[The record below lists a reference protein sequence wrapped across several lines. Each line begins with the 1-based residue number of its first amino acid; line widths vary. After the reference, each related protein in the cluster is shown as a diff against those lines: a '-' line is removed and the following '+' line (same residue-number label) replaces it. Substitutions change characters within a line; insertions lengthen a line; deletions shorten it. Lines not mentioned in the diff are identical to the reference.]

1 MERPVLGDVAAPFPA
16 VQLPFLWVSYYNT
29 PVRRRAWACAA
40 YPVLGSIRDAANERG
55 SVFEHVGTSPPATP
69 LQESAAT
76 GLRRLN
82 CETVMASRGRDT
94 LGAVAVPEADPSLK
108 RAQFGALAEERKRD
122 LFNAAL
128 RMTRDREE
136 AEDLTQEALA
146 KAYAA
151 FHQFRPGTNF
161 KAWVFRIMVN
171 TYINSQRRSARRPRT
186 MSWEE
191 VPGEG
196 ETGGFDPLAEGSQ
209 PEHTTLAALPDET
222 LQRALND
229 LPDDF
234 RIPVLLCDVENLSYK
249 DIARLIGIP
258 LGTVRSRIFRGR
270 QRLREALT
278 QGSVSA

>member
-1 MERPVLGDVAAPFPA
+1 MTGGSSAAAP
-16 VQLPFLWVSYYNT
+16 Q
-29 PVRRRAWACAA
+29 AA
-40 YPVLGSIRDAANERG
+40 
-55 SVFEHVGTSPPATP
+55 FE
-69 LQESAAT
+69 
-76 GLRRLN
+76 
-82 CETVMASRGRDT
+82 
-94 LGAVAVPEADPSLK
+94 
-108 RAQFGALAEERKRD
+108 ALALQYLPD
-122 LFNAAL
+122 LMGSAL
-128 RMTRDREE
+128 RMTRNWED
-136 AEDLTQEALA
+136 AQDLTQDTLVR
-146 KAYAA
+146 A
-151 FHQFRPGTNF
+151 FRGFRGFRPGTNF